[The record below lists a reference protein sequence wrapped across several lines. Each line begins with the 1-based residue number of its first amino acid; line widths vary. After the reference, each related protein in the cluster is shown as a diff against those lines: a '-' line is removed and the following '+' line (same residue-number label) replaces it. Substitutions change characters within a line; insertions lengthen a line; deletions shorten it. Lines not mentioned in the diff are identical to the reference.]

1 MTEVEIR
8 WPSGKVELM
17 NNIPVDFIYTIVEG
31 EGIKDK
37 AALPALQSASP
48 LLPPV
53 RSQTPS
59 AK

>member
-8 WPSGKVELM
+8 WPSGKIEVL
-17 NNIPVDFIYTIVEG
+17 NNIPADFIYTIIEG

-37 AALPALQSASP
+37 VALPALEPAPTRSATA
-48 LLPPV
+48 